1 MKAKIARAELM
12 RGLQHA
18 QAILERRNTIPI
30 LSNVMLEAK
39 GDGIIVTSTDLDIV
53 FHETID
59 ANIETA
65 GSITVPGHLFFDI
78 ARKLND
84 DSTIGIETQDNRM
97 IVTAGRARFSIPT
110 LSADEYP
117 TMIDEGGSEFTI
129 PAKNLLSLL
138 ARPRFAMSTEDTR
151 YYLNGIYLHTGPSS
165 DGSKEL
171 LYAVATD
178 GHRLRMTSTEKP
190 EGMSADVPHIIIPR
204 KAVNEICRLLDGAA
218 SEDIVTISITARK
231 IRFQFGRIDFIT
243 KTVDGTFPDYTRV
256 IPSDHKSTIT
266 TDAEVLRIAID
277 RVSIIALE
285 RTKAVKM
292 EMNGEGIVLS
302 VTSPDMGTATET
314 ASCTYEGNPLT
325 IGFNS
330 SYLQEILSQYGSEE
344 IEIKFGDPSSPALIR
359 KIGAVD
365 DLSVI
370 MPMRV

>member
-39 GDGIIVTSTDLDIV
+39 GDGIVITSTDLDIV
-53 FHETID
+53 FHEIID
-59 ANIETA
+59 AQIETP

-78 ARKLND
+78 ARKLSD
-84 DSTIGIETQDNRM
+84 DSTIGIETENSRM
-97 IVTAGRARFSIPT
+97 IVTAGRARFQIPT
-110 LSADEYP
+110 LSASEYP
-117 TMIDEGGSEFTI
+117 TMVDEGGSELTM
-129 PAKNLLSLL
+129 PAKELLSLL
-138 ARPRFAMSTEDTR
+138 GRPRFAMSTEDTR

-165 DGSKEL
+165 DGTKEL

-178 GHRLRMTSTEKP
+178 GHRLRMTSTQKP
-190 EGMSADVPHIIIPR
+190 ADMKADTPAIIVPR
-204 KAVNEICRLLDGAA
+204 KSVNEICRLLD
-218 SEDIVTISITARK
+218 SVDDDLSVTVSISARK
-231 IRFQFGRIDFIT
+231 VRFQFGRIDFIT

-256 IPSDHKSTIT
+256 IPSTHNSLAT
-266 TDAEVLRIAID
+266 TDAEVLRNAID
-277 RVSIIALE
+277 RVSIVAME

-292 EMNGEGIVLS
+292 EMTEEGIVLS
-302 VTSPDMGTATET
+302 VTSPDMGTATES

-330 SYLQEILSQYGSEE
+330 GYLQEILGQYGRDEV
-344 IEIKFGDPSSPALIR
+344 EIKFGDAGSPALIR